1 MAAKA
6 YLNLAK
12 EQLANEGKA
21 FESEVPLAVWSKY
34 QVWSFLSK
42 SFSRELIFYRLGP
55 MT

>member
-12 EQLANEGKA
+12 EQLTGEGKA
-21 FESEVPLAVWSKY
+21 FSEVPIGCMVEVPSM
-34 QVWSFLSK
+34 VFLSK
-42 SFSRELIFYRLGP
+42 SFSRELTFYRLGP